1 MVWMF
6 GPVGRGQDVTIVV
19 RVVLG
24 WSDGT
29 AWYSSQF
36 LLISFVIVFSTDISL
51 HRHGYK
57 AIFAEVFFLCFLP
70 PLLKAVH
77 WTLDRMDSGEGFVC
91 IEACIIVH
99 GIIVHCIIVQCIH
112 TLYGCIIVH
121 SVYYVY
127 TI

>member
-36 LLISFVIVFSTDISL
+36 LLISFAIVFSTDISL

-57 AIFAEVFFLCFLP
+57 AIFAEVFFVFSSPIIEGSALDTGPHGFWGRVC
-70 PLLKAVH
+70 VH
-77 WTLDRMDSGEGFVC
+77 
-91 IEACIIVH
+91 
-99 GIIVHCIIVQCIH
+99 
-112 TLYGCIIVH
+112 
-121 SVYYVY
+121 
-127 TI
+127 